1 MEGVFR
7 KEIVEM
13 FAVPPAI
20 TEMKD
25 HMGRLPFNGLCHV
38 VNIAVRVG
46 KNQNL
51 HEYLQAGN
59 FSQYTMFCGKWQPG
73 TEIWVMTPSV

>member
-1 MEGVFR
+1 MERDFR
-7 KEIVEM
+7 KEIVET

-51 HEYLQAGN
+51 HEYLRAGN
-59 FSQYTMFCGKWQPG
+59 FFQYTMF
-73 TEIWVMTPSV
+73 